1 MTRPAAVANT
11 VHVSG
16 RIEGYETNV
25 GPKIGGRVDFIA
37 VREGDLVSRGQLIVK
52 ISDDDVAAQ
61 LRGAQARILKAHE
74 QAEQSAYQV
83 DVIKSQIDE
92 ANLRLTQTREDTS
105 AQVQQ
110 AAANVAQA
118 RAKLSESRASLV
130 QAKAEL
136 ELAKL
141 RKQRYQLLA
150 QQGAISADENDR
162 VRTTCDTAE
171 AVVTARG
178 QSVQA
183 AQEQLA
189 MANAQL
195 KQARSTRL
203 NPDIRN
209 AQVVALKKQLIQA
222 QYQLKSAQHEIASAT
237 ADRDQIQANMAY
249 LTIKSPIDGVVT
261 ARAVEPGAVVVPG
274 QTLLS
279 VINLNTVYLRGYVP
293 EGQIGKVRVGQSS
306 RVYLDSAPDQA
317 LASKVIQ
324 IDPEG
329 SFTPE
334 NIYFKDDRVKQVFG
348 IKIAINQPDGFAKP
362 GMPAD
367 ADILVSTT
375 R

>member
-1 MTRPAAVANT
+1 MDTMAIEMKTNLPGGGTSRRPVPAHKKPRRLALAVALAVLAGSAGGGAWYMTRPAAVANT

-16 RIEGYETNV
+16 RIEGYEKKV

-37 VREGDLVSRGQLIVK
+37 VREGDLVSKGQLIVK

-141 RKQRYQLLA
+141 RRQRYQLLA

-178 QSVQA
+178 QSVKA

-189 MANAQL
+189 MA
-195 KQARSTRL
+195 
-203 NPDIRN
+203 
-209 AQVVALKKQLIQA
+209 
-222 QYQLKSAQHEIASAT
+222 
-237 ADRDQIQANMAY
+237 
-249 LTIKSPIDGVVT
+249 
-261 ARAVEPGAVVVPG
+261 
-274 QTLLS
+274 
-279 VINLNTVYLRGYVP
+279 
-293 EGQIGKVRVGQSS
+293 
-306 RVYLDSAPDQA
+306 
-317 LASKVIQ
+317 
-324 IDPEG
+324 
-329 SFTPE
+329 
-334 NIYFKDDRVKQVFG
+334 
-348 IKIAINQPDGFAKP
+348 
-362 GMPAD
+362 
-367 ADILVSTT
+367 
-375 R
+375 